1 MKFPYLSQPCQKVV
15 LHYSYQL
22 SIREI
27 VQCGRKFGN
36 GKTKLLATG
45 ECRQNAFLFENL
57 NEEPLLLNEEDEGSE
72 DEVIGEA
79 ED

>member
-1 MKFPYLSQPCQKVV
+1 MDRML
-15 LHYSYQL
+15 
-22 SIREI
+22 
-27 VQCGRKFGN
+27 
-36 GKTKLLATG
+36 
-45 ECRQNAFLFENL
+45 FLFEDL